1 MKQSLNLK
9 LQNRLNLTLSLKTQ
23 INILTLSKTE
33 LLEEIK
39 EELQENPFLEEIY
52 NIQPQYTER
61 IQDLS
66 VSYEEEE
73 ELNPLARIPHRQSL
87 QDIIENQIN
96 IEFEGEDKDIA
107 LEIVDNIDEKG
118 FFKGDLES
126 IAGKFKR
133 EIKYIERIR
142 KKITQLEPIGIA
154 SKDLEEF
161 LLIQL
166 DELDIFDP
174 VIESMIIEDLKNLND
189 ITFLSEKYKLSKE
202 EIEEKIDVIKHLKPY
217 PLYGY
222 EDIDI
227 HYVEPDI
234 FIYIKP
240 EGKEGDFFDVVIND
254 FDIPKVNFINSY
266 KRILSKKDIAPE
278 VREFLNQKYE
288 KALGIIKGLQ
298 QRKENLYSLVKMLA
312 EYQKDFLL
320 NGKDYIKPLTLKE
333 VSEKIG
339 LHEST
344 ISRIVSNKYA
354 VTPQGVLPLK
364 AFFASKAS
372 KESGN
377 ISSESVKYLI
387 KNLIEN
393 EDPKKPLSD
402 LDIVDMLK
410 KEGIKIARRTVTKY
424 REDMG
429 IPDSRKRKL
438 K

>member
-9 LQNRLNLTLSLKTQ
+9 LQNKLNLTLSLKTQ
-23 INILTLSKTE
+23 INLLTLSKVE
-33 LLEEIK
+33 LLEELK
-39 EELQENPFLEEIY
+39 KELQENPFLEEIY
-52 NIQPQYTER
+52 NIQPIYTEKV
-61 IQDLS
+61 QDLS

-73 ELNPLARIPHRQSL
+73 ELNPLTRIPQRHSL
-87 QDIIENQIN
+87 QHLIESQIN
-96 IEFEGEDKDIA
+96 IEFDGDDIA
-107 LEIVDNIDEKG
+107 LEIVENIDEKG
-118 FFKGDLES
+118 FFNGDLES
-126 IAGKFKR
+126 IATKFKKDVR
-133 EIKYIERIR
+133 YIEKIR
-142 KKITQLEPIGIA
+142 KKVTQLEPTGIA
-154 SKDLEEF
+154 SRDLEEF

-166 DELDIFDP
+166 DELEIFDP
-174 VIESMIIEDLKNLND
+174 VLEDIIFEDLKELNNID
-189 ITFLSEKYKLSKE
+189 FLSQKYKLPKE
-202 EIEEKIDVIKHLKPY
+202 DIEKKVEVIKHLKPY

-227 HYVEPDI
+227 HYVEPDV

-254 FDIPKVNFINSY
+254 SDIPNVNFINNY
-266 KRILSKKDIAPE
+266 KRILSKKDITPE
-278 VREFLNQKYE
+278 VKEFLYQKYE

-298 QRKENLYSLVKMLA
+298 RRKENLYNLVKMLA
-312 EYQKDFLL
+312 EYQRDFLL
-320 NGKDYIKPLTLKE
+320 NGRDYIKPLTLRE

-387 KNLIEN
+387 KNLIEK
-393 EDPKKPLSD
+393 EDPEKPLSD
-402 LDIVDMLK
+402 SYLANMLK
-410 KEGIKIARRTVTKY
+410 KEGVNIARRTVAKY
-424 REDMG
+424 REEMG